1 MHGNVGCM
9 RGNGTFAWRVALQE
23 LVRYRVGFYLE
34 GRSLMYEYDIPGPQF
49 SLEGLDSSIR
59 FANTKN
65 MNE

>member
-49 SLEGLDSSIR
+49 S
-59 FANTKN
+59 F
-65 MNE
+65 